1 MKPTRGLKREN
12 VGADYSSGELRMKK
26 LILFHARECPHC
38 RKMMPLVD
46 KLEKEESIVL
56 EKLEV
61 WHDEK
66 NADLMRSYKSILA
79 PRCGGQLRT
88 PTFFNTETN
97 DVMCGEVPY
106 EMLKE
111 WAKK

>member
-1 MKPTRGLKREN
+1 
-12 VGADYSSGELRMKK
+12 MKK
-26 LILFHARECPHC
+26 LIMFHARECPHC
-38 RKMMPLVD
+38 RKMMPLVE
-46 KLEKEESIVL
+46 KLEKEEGVAL

-79 PRCGGQLRT
+79 SKCGGQLRT

-97 DVMCGEVPY
+97 DVICGEVPY
-106 EMLKE
+106 ETLKD